1 MSKSFV
7 NYALF
12 VDTLLLTVTGVLLLL
27 TARTQDWWLY
37 ELHRYSGLALLV
49 LFIPKTRI
57 IWRSLARRIERKTWL
72 YPTTLIALGLLAL
85 LVSSL
90 ALALAWTL
98 NLLPFW
104 IEFGFYVTPLAG
116 HWYLALALV
125 PLFVWHA
132 RSRWVPIAHIFPRGL
147 LNDSTYGARL
157 TRRNALGLAA
167 VGMGGIIGLAS
178 LETLAGVS
186 SWVRR
191 FSGSRLVQPFSG
203 NDYPVTQ
210 SESIPDI
217 DPVVWQ
223 LAITG
228 SVPRPLELSYNEL
241 LALANDSHV
250 ATIDCTL
257 GWASTQEWRGVRL
270 AQLLEHA
277 GHSGALPAVTVRAQS
292 GAFVIL
298 SAEETQDA
306 LIGTHVG
313 GQVLSA
319 AHGFPARL
327 VIPTRRGFQWIKWIN
342 QVVVG

>member
-1 MSKSFV
+1 M

-12 VDTLLLTVTGVLLLL
+12 IDTLLLSATGVLLLL

-57 IWRSLARRIERKTWL
+57 IWRSLARRVERKTWL
-72 YPTTLIALGLLAL
+72 HPTTLIALGLLAL
-85 LVSSL
+85 LISSL

-104 IEFGFYVTPLAG
+104 IEFGLYVTPLAG

-132 RSRWVPIAHIFPRGL
+132 RSRWVPLAHIFPRGL
-147 LNDSTYGARL
+147 FENHSTHSARL

-178 LETLAGVS
+178 LETLASVS

-191 FSGSRLVQPFSG
+191 FSGSRLVQSFSG

-210 SESIPDI
+210 SESIPSI
-217 DPVVWQ
+217 DPSTWQ
-223 LAITG
+223 LAIKG
-228 SVPRPLELSYNEL
+228 SVPRPLDLSYNDL
-241 LALANDSHV
+241 VALANDTHV

-270 AQLLEHA
+270 ARLLEQA
-277 GHSGALPAVTVRAQS
+277 GRSGTLPVVTVRAQS

-306 LIGTHVG
+306 LIATHVG

-327 VIPTRRGFQWIKWIN
+327 VIPSRRGFQWIKWIN